1 MKTATVADL
10 RNNFSDISRIIH
22 NGEKITIT
30 KRGMPFAILS
40 PLQKRK
46 SSSME
51 WPDRAEWRKRVYPE
65 GSKATSDAALDYDR
79 GDT

>member
-46 SSSME
+46 SSGME
-51 WPDRAEWRKRVYPE
+51 WPDRAEWRKRFYPE
-65 GSKATSDAALDYDR
+65 GPKATDAALDYDR

>member
-10 RNNFSDISRIIH
+10 RNNFSNISRIIH

-51 WPDRAEWRKRVYPE
+51 WPDRAEWRNHVFPE
-65 GSKATSDAALDYDR
+65 GPQSTDSALGYDR
-79 GDT
+79 GNT

>member
-10 RNNFSDISRIIH
+10 RNHFSDISRIIH

-51 WPDRAEWRKRVYPE
+51 QFLL
-65 GSKATSDAALDYDR
+65 G
-79 GDT
+79 

>member
-1 MKTATVADL
+1 MKTATDADL
-10 RNNFSDISRIIH
+10 RNSFSDISRFIH

-30 KRGMPFAILS
+30 MRGMPFAILS

-46 SSSME
+46 SSNLE
-51 WPDRAEWRKRVYPE
+51 WPDRAESRKRVYPE
-65 GSKATSDAALDYDR
+65 GPNATNDALDYDR

>member
-10 RNNFSDISRIIH
+10 RNHFSDISRIIH

-51 WPDRAEWRKRVYPE
+51 WPDRAEWRNRVFSE
-65 GSKATSDAALDYDR
+65 GSQSTDSALDYDR
-79 GDT
+79 GNT

>member
-10 RNNFSDISRIIH
+10 RNHFSDISRIIH

-51 WPDRAEWRKRVYPE
+51 WPDRAEWRNRVFPE
-65 GSKATSDAALDYDR
+65 GPQSTDSALDYDR
-79 GDT
+79 RDT

>member
-10 RNNFSDISRIIH
+10 RNHFSDISRIIH

-51 WPDRAEWRKRVYPE
+51 WPDRAEWRNRVFHE
-65 GSKATSDAALDYDR
+65 GPQSTDSALGYDR
-79 GDT
+79 GNT

>member
-10 RNNFSDISRIIH
+10 RNHFSDISRIIH

-51 WPDRAEWRKRVYPE
+51 WPDRAEWRNRVFPE
-65 GSKATSDAALDYDR
+65 GPQSTDSALDCDR

>member
-51 WPDRAEWRKRVYPE
+51 WPDRAEWRKRVYSE
-65 GSKATSDAALDYDR
+65 GPKATDAAIDYDR

>member
-10 RNNFSDISRIIH
+10 RNHFSDISSLIH
-22 NGEKITIT
+22 KGEKITIT
-30 KRGMPFAILS
+30 KRGLPFAILS

-46 SSSME
+46 SHSME
-51 WPDRAEWRKRVYPE
+51 WPDRAEWRKRVFPE
-65 GSKATSDAALDYDR
+65 APSSTDAALEFDR

>member
-10 RNNFSDISRIIH
+10 RNHFSDISRLIH

-30 KRGMPFAILS
+30 KRGLPFAVLS

-46 SSSME
+46 SHPME
-51 WPDRAEWRKRVYPE
+51 WPDRAEWRKRVFPE
-65 GSKATSDAALDYDR
+65 APSATDAALEYDR

>member
-10 RNNFSDISRIIH
+10 RNHFSDISRIIH

-51 WPDRAEWRKRVYPE
+51 WPDRAEWRNRVFPE
-65 GSKATSDAALDYDR
+65 GPQSTDAALDYDR